1 MFQGWGGMLLPNN
14 YILKLIIIIARLES
28 RFWQKIALW
37 FWTIGFGWS
46 GILGGMNWYILH
58 VKPHKERPTNQLL
71 LERAVETFL
80 PLAKVKPKNPRAA
93 KERPYFP
100 GYLFLH
106 ADLEQLGHNAFSWI
120 PGTRGLV
127 SFGGVPAVV
136 PDSLV
141 SELKTQLA
149 TLEAISEVPFKHGET
164 VRITGGLFA
173 GYEAI
178 FDYQLSGSERV
189 QVLLA
194 FLSNYPQ
201 RIKLDINQIEKK

>member
-1 MFQGWGGMLLPNN
+1 M
-14 YILKLIIIIARLES
+14 
-28 RFWQKIALW
+28 
-37 FWTIGFGWS
+37 
-46 GILGGMNWYILH
+46 
-58 VKPHKERPTNQLL
+58 
-71 LERAVETFL
+71 
-80 PLAKVKPKNPRAA
+80 
-93 KERPYFP
+93 
-100 GYLFLH
+100 
-106 ADLEQLGHNAFSWI
+106 
-120 PGTRGLV
+120 
-127 SFGGVPAVV
+127 
-136 PDSLV
+136 